1 MATTETRPKHGALP
15 PEPLTL
21 EGSSVL
27 HSMYR
32 VRWPALRALPEVR
45 RRELVTEAQKVL
57 QTPEESGQ
65 SAVYSVFGHKADLL
79 VLHFRPSFEE
89 LKAAELSV
97 DSLGLREYLEPSHS
111 YLSMVELGLYES
123 SLKLYQGL
131 VAQGVTQNSPEWNE
145 VVEEAMT
152 RQREAMKVRL
162 FPKIPAA
169 RYVCFYPMDRRRGE
183 EKNWYSLPIEN
194 RQKQMDV
201 HGMKGRRWAGKVLQI
216 ISGSIG
222 FDDWEW
228 AVDLFSNEPVH
239 FKKLIYEMRFDEVS
253 AEYSNFGIFMVG
265 VRCPV
270 NDLNTLFDGKLPQ
283 FDAAPLSR

>member
-1 MATTETRPKHGALP
+1 MGTFYNYSRNLP

-32 VRWPALRALPEVR
+32 IRWSALRALPAER
-45 RRELVTEAQKVL
+45 RKEIVSQAQRCLQDAEA
-57 QTPEESGQ
+57 TGQ
-65 SAVYSVFGHKADLL
+65 SAVFSMFGHKADLMII
-79 VLHFRPSFEE
+79 HFRPSFEE
-89 LKAAELSV
+89 LKSAELAV
-97 DSLGLREYLEPSHS
+97 DSLALREYLEHSHS

-123 SLKLYQGL
+123 SLKLYQQL
-131 VAQGVTQNSPEWNE
+131 TEKGVGHNSPEWAE
-145 VVEEAMT
+145 AVEETMN

-162 FPKIPAA
+162 YPKIPSS

-183 EKNWYSLPIEN
+183 HKNWYSLPIEN

-201 HGMKGRRWAGKVLQI
+201 HGTKGRRWAAKVLQI

-265 VRCPV
+265 VRTALK
-270 NDLNTLFDGKLPQ
+270 DLGTLLEGTLPQ
-283 FDAAPLSR
+283 FDASPLSR

>member
-1 MATTETRPKHGALP
+1 MGNPQVPSEGLP

-21 EGSSVL
+21 EGSCVL

-32 VRWPALRALPEVR
+32 IRWSALRGLPAAR
-45 RRELVTEAQKVL
+45 KGELFAEFQRTFEQPEADGR
-57 QTPEESGQ
+57 T
-65 SAVYSVFGHKADLL
+65 AVYSVFGHKADLM
-79 VLHFRPSFEE
+79 VIHFRPSFEE
-89 LKAAELSV
+89 LKAAELAV
-97 DSLGLREYLEPSHS
+97 DTLALREYLEPSHS

-123 SLKLYQGL
+123 SLKLYRELKGSD
-131 VAQGVTQNSPEWNE
+131 VPPTSPTWSARI
-145 VVEEAMT
+145 EETMT
-152 RQREAMKVRL
+152 RQAEAMKTRL

-169 RYVCFYPMDRRRGE
+169 RYICFYPMDRRRGE
-183 EKNWYSLPIEN
+183 EKNWYALPIEN

-201 HGMKGRRWAGKVLQI
+201 HGNKGRRWAGKVLQI

-228 AVDLFSNEPVH
+228 AVDLFSNEPVN

-265 VRCPV
+265 VRCALK
-270 NDLNTLFDGKLPQ
+270 DLGLLLDGTMPK

>member
-1 MATTETRPKHGALP
+1 MANPQVPSENLT

-32 VRWPALRALPEVR
+32 VRWSALRGLPAGTKGDMVG
-45 RRELVTEAQKVL
+45 ELL
-57 QTPEESGQ
+57 QVFQGAENENHT
-65 SAVYSVFGHKADLL
+65 ATYSVFGHKADLL
-79 VLHFRPSFEE
+79 VVHFRPTFEE
-89 LKAAELSV
+89 LKAAELAF
-97 DSLGLREYLEPSHS
+97 DSLAIREYLEPSHS
-111 YLSMVELGLYES
+111 YLSMVELGLYDS
-123 SLKLYQGL
+123 SLKLYRQLKENG
-131 VAQGVTQNSPEWNE
+131 VAQNSPEWTG
-145 VVEEAMT
+145 VIEETIA

-169 RYVCFYPMDRRRGE
+169 RYICFYPMDRRRGE
-183 EKNWYSLPIEN
+183 DKNWYVLPIEN

-201 HGMKGRRWAGKVLQI
+201 HGNKGRRWAGKVLQI

-228 AVDLFSNEPVH
+228 AVDLFSNDPVN

-253 AEYSNFGIFMVG
+253 AEYSNFGVFIVG
-265 VRCPV
+265 LRCAIK
-270 NDLNTLFDGKLPQ
+270 DLGQIFDGNVPK
-283 FDAAPLSR
+283 FDAGPLSR

>member
-1 MATTETRPKHGALP
+1 MGTFYQHSRNLP

-32 VRWPALRALPEVR
+32 IRWSALRALSSAR
-45 RRELVTEAQKVL
+45 RSELISEMQKSLHDSERE
-57 QTPEESGQ
+57 GQ
-65 SAVYSVFGHKADLL
+65 SAVYSMFGHKADLL
-79 VLHFRPSFEE
+79 ILHFRPSFEE
-89 LKAAELSV
+89 LKSAELAI

-123 SLKLYQGL
+123 SLKLYQQLTEKGI
-131 VAQGVTQNSPEWNE
+131 GQNSPEWAQAIE
-145 VVEEAMT
+145 DTMT

-162 FPKIPAA
+162 FPKIPAS

-183 EKNWYSLPIEN
+183 HKNWYSLPIEN

-201 HGMKGRRWAGKVLQI
+201 HGTKGRRWAGKVLQI

-265 VRCPV
+265 VRTAV
-270 NDLNTLFDGKLPQ
+270 KDLGTLLEGTLPQ
-283 FDAAPLSR
+283 FDATPLTR

>member
-1 MATTETRPKHGALP
+1 MPTIETHPKHGTLP

-32 VRWPALRALPEVR
+32 IRWSALHSLPELR
-45 RRELVTEAQKVL
+45 QRDLVAEAQKVL
-57 QTPEESGQ
+57 REAEENGQ
-65 SAVYSVFGHKADLL
+65 SAVYSVFGHKADLML
-79 VLHFRPSFEE
+79 LHFRPSFEE
-89 LKAAELSV
+89 LKAAELAI
-97 DSLGLREYLEPSHS
+97 DSLALREYLEPSHS

-123 SLKLYQGL
+123 SLKLYQSL
-131 VAQGVTQNSPEWNE
+131 TSQGVAPNSPEWNA
-145 VVEEAMT
+145 VVEETMA
-152 RQREAMKVRL
+152 RQREAMKPRL

-183 EKNWYSLPIEN
+183 EKNWYALPIEN

-228 AVDLFSNEPVH
+228 AVDLFSNEPLH

-253 AEYSNFGIFMVG
+253 AEYSNFGVFMVG
-265 VRCPV
+265 VRCAV
-270 NDLNTLFDGKLPQ
+270 EHLNVLFEGKLPK

>member
-1 MATTETRPKHGALP
+1 MATTETSLKHGSLP

-32 VRWPALRALPEVR
+32 IRWSALHALPELR
-45 RRELVTEAQKVL
+45 RRDLVDEAKKAL
-57 QTPEESGQ
+57 QEYEEKGE
-65 SAVYSVFGHKADLL
+65 SAIYSVFGHKADLL
-79 VLHFRPSFEE
+79 LLHFRQSFEE
-89 LKAAELSV
+89 LKSVELAM
-97 DSLGLREYLEPSHS
+97 DSLGLREYLEPAHS

-123 SLKLYQGL
+123 SLKMYQTL
-131 VAQGVTQNSPEWNE
+131 VSQGVAPNSPEWNA
-145 VVEEAMT
+145 VVEETMA
-152 RQREAMKVRL
+152 RQREAMKPRL

-169 RYVCFYPMDRRRGE
+169 RFVCFYPMDRRRGE
-183 EKNWYSLPIEN
+183 DKNWYSLPIEN

-253 AEYSNFGIFMVG
+253 AEYSNFGLFMVG
-265 VRCPV
+265 VRCAV
-270 NDLNTLFDGKLPQ
+270 QDFGTLLEGKLPK
-283 FDAAPLSR
+283 FDAQPLSR

>member
-1 MATTETRPKHGALP
+1 MPNPQVPSENLP

-32 VRWPALRALPEVR
+32 IRWAALKGLPAARKGEMFAEFARAFQQSE
-45 RRELVTEAQKVL
+45 TDG
-57 QTPEESGQ
+57 QT
-65 SAVYSVFGHKADLL
+65 AVYSVFGHKADLMI
-79 VLHFRPSFEE
+79 VHFRPSFEE
-89 LKAAELSV
+89 LKAAELAV
-97 DSLGLREYLEPSHS
+97 DTFSIREYLEPSHS

-123 SLKLYQGL
+123 SLKLYRQMKSNN
-131 VAQGVTQNSPEWNE
+131 VAPNSPEWSS
-145 VVEEAMT
+145 VMEETMT
-152 RQREAMKVRL
+152 RQAEAMKVRL

-169 RYVCFYPMDRRRGE
+169 RYICFYPMDRRRGE
-183 EKNWYSLPIEN
+183 AKNWYSLPIEN
-194 RQKQMDV
+194 RQQQMDV
-201 HGMKGRRWAGKVLQI
+201 HGNKGRRWAGKVLQI

-228 AVDLFSNEPVH
+228 AVDLFSNEPVN

-265 VRCPV
+265 VRCALK
-270 NDLNTLFDGKLPQ
+270 DIGALFEGTMPK

>member
-1 MATTETRPKHGALP
+1 M
-15 PEPLTL
+15 
-21 EGSSVL
+21 
-27 HSMYR
+27 
-32 VRWPALRALPEVR
+32 
-45 RRELVTEAQKVL
+45 
-57 QTPEESGQ
+57 
-65 SAVYSVFGHKADLL
+65 FGHKADLL
-79 VLHFRPSFEE
+79 ILHFRPSFEE
-89 LKAAELSV
+89 LKSAELAV

-123 SLKLYQGL
+123 SLKLYQQLTEKGI
-131 VAQGVTQNSPEWNE
+131 GQNSPEWAQAIE
-145 VVEEAMT
+145 DTMT

-169 RYVCFYPMDRRRGE
+169 RYICFYPMDRRRGE
-183 EKNWYSLPIEN
+183 DKNWYVLPIEN
-194 RQKQMDV
+194 RQKQMDI
-201 HGMKGRRWAGKVLQI
+201 HGTKGRRWAGKVLQI

-265 VRCPV
+265 VRTAV
-270 NDLNTLFDGKLPQ
+270 KDLGTLLEGTLPQ
-283 FDAAPLSR
+283 FDATPLTR

>member
-1 MATTETRPKHGALP
+1 MATTETRRKHGLLP

-32 VRWPALRALPEVR
+32 IRWSALRALPEVR
-45 RRELVTEAQKVL
+45 RRELITEAQKVL
-57 QTPEESGQ
+57 QAPEESGQ

-79 VLHFRPSFEE
+79 LLHFRPSFEE

-131 VAQGVTQNSPEWNE
+131 ISQGAAQNSPEWNE
-145 VVEEAMT
+145 IVGETMA

-162 FPKIPAA
+162 FPKIPAS

-183 EKNWYSLPIEN
+183 EKNWYSLPIED

-201 HGMKGRRWAGKVLQI
+201 HGTKGRRWAGKVLQI

-265 VRCPV
+265 VRCAV
-270 NDLNTLFDGKLPQ
+270 KDLNTLFDGKLPE

>member
-1 MATTETRPKHGALP
+1 MGNFYNYSRNLP

-32 VRWPALRALPEVR
+32 VRWSALRALAPER
-45 RRELVTEAQKVL
+45 RTELVAGAQKL
-57 QTPEESGQ
+57 LGDAETSGQ
-65 SAVYSVFGHKADLL
+65 SAVFSMFGHKADLMF
-79 VLHFRPSFEE
+79 LHFRPSFEE
-89 LKAAELSV
+89 LKAAELAV
-97 DSLGLREYLEPSHS
+97 DSLELREYLEPSHS

-123 SLKLYQGL
+123 SLKLYQQLTEKGI
-131 VAQGVTQNSPEWNE
+131 GHNTPEWAE
-145 VVEEAMT
+145 AVEETMT

-162 FPKIPAA
+162 FPKIPAS

-183 EKNWYSLPIEN
+183 HKNWYSLPIEN

-201 HGMKGRRWAGKVLQI
+201 HGTKGRRWAGKVLQI

-228 AVDLFSNEPVH
+228 AVDLFSNDAVH

-253 AEYSNFGIFMVG
+253 AEYSNFGVFMVG
-265 VRCPV
+265 VRLALR
-270 NDLNTLFDGKLPQ
+270 DLGRVLEGTLPQ
-283 FDAAPLSR
+283 FDASPLSR

>member
-1 MATTETRPKHGALP
+1 MGNPQAPSENLP

-32 VRWPALRALPEVR
+32 IRWSALKGLPAARKGEMLAEIQRTFQQPE
-45 RRELVTEAQKVL
+45 ADG
-57 QTPEESGQ
+57 QT
-65 SAVYSVFGHKADLL
+65 AVYSMFGHKADLMI
-79 VLHFRPSFEE
+79 VHFRPSFEE
-89 LKAAELSV
+89 LKAAELAV
-97 DSLGLREYLEPSHS
+97 DSLTLREYLEPSHS

-123 SLKLYQGL
+123 SLKLYRQLTESG
-131 VAQGVTQNSPEWNE
+131 VAPNSPGWSTA
-145 VVEEAMT
+145 VEETMT
-152 RQREAMKVRL
+152 RQAEAMKVRL
-162 FPKIPAA
+162 FPKIPAS

-183 EKNWYSLPIEN
+183 DKNWYVLPIEN

-201 HGMKGRRWAGKVLQI
+201 HGTKGRRWAGKVLQI

-228 AVDLFSNEPVH
+228 AVDLFSNEPVN

-253 AEYSNFGIFMVG
+253 AEYSNFGVFMVG
-265 VRCPV
+265 VRCAIK
-270 NDLNTLFDGKLPQ
+270 DIGSLFDGTMPK

>member
-1 MATTETRPKHGALP
+1 MGTFYQHSRNLP

-32 VRWPALRALPEVR
+32 IRWSALRSLSPER
-45 RRELVTEAQKVL
+45 RSELVLEMQRSL
-57 QTPEESGQ
+57 QDSERDGQ
-65 SAVYSVFGHKADLL
+65 SAVYSMFGHKAVLL
-79 VLHFRPSFEE
+79 ILHFRPSFEE
-89 LKAAELSV
+89 LKAAELAI

-123 SLKLYQGL
+123 SLKLYQQLTEKGI
-131 VAQGVTQNSPEWNE
+131 GQNSPEWAQAIEDTMN
-145 VVEEAMT
+145 

-162 FPKIPAA
+162 FPKIPGA
-169 RYVCFYPMDRRRGE
+169 RYICFYPMDRRRGE
-183 EKNWYSLPIEN
+183 EKNWYVLPIEN
-194 RQKQMDV
+194 RQRQMDV
-201 HGMKGRRWAGKVLQI
+201 HGTKGRRWAGKVLQI

-265 VRCPV
+265 VRTALK
-270 NDLNTLFDGKLPQ
+270 DLGTLLEGTLPQ
-283 FDAAPLSR
+283 FDATPLTR

>member
-1 MATTETRPKHGALP
+1 MQK
-15 PEPLTL
+15 
-21 EGSSVL
+21 SL
-27 HSMYR
+27 HDS
-32 VRWPALRALPEVR
+32 E
-45 RRELVTEAQKVL
+45 RE
-57 QTPEESGQ
+57 GQ
-65 SAVYSVFGHKADLL
+65 SAVYSMFGHKADLL
-79 VLHFRPSFEE
+79 ILHFRPSFEE
-89 LKAAELSV
+89 LKSAELAV

-123 SLKLYQGL
+123 SLKLYQQLTEKGI
-131 VAQGVTQNSPEWNE
+131 GQNSPEWAQAIE
-145 VVEEAMT
+145 DTMT

-169 RYVCFYPMDRRRGE
+169 RYICFYPMDRRRGE
-183 EKNWYSLPIEN
+183 DKNWYVLPIEN
-194 RQKQMDV
+194 RQKQMDI
-201 HGMKGRRWAGKVLQI
+201 HGTKGRRWAGKVLQI

-265 VRCPV
+265 VRTAV
-270 NDLNTLFDGKLPQ
+270 KDLGTLLEGTLPQ
-283 FDAAPLSR
+283 FDATPLTR

>member
-1 MATTETRPKHGALP
+1 MSTSETCSKHGALP

-32 VRWPALRALPEVR
+32 VRWPALHALPELR
-45 RRELVTEAQKVL
+45 QRDLIEEAQKVL
-57 QTPEESGQ
+57 QGPEERGET
-65 SAVYSVFGHKADLL
+65 AVYSVFGHKADFLL
-79 VLHFRPSFEE
+79 VHFRASFEE
-89 LKAAELSV
+89 LKAAELAV

-111 YLSMVELGLYES
+111 YLSMVELGLYET
-123 SLKLYQGL
+123 SLKLYQSLTSHG
-131 VAQGVTQNSPEWNE
+131 VAPNSPEWSQ
-145 VVEEAMT
+145 VTEETMA
-152 RQREAMKVRL
+152 RQREAMKPRL

-169 RYVCFYPMDRRRGE
+169 RYICFYPMDRRRGE
-183 EKNWYSLPIEN
+183 DKNWYSLPIEN

-228 AVDLFSNEPVH
+228 AVDLFSNDPVH

-253 AEYSNFGIFMVG
+253 AEYSNFGVFMVG
-265 VRCPV
+265 VRCSV
-270 NDLNTLFDGKLPQ
+270 KDVGTLFNGKLPK

>member
-1 MATTETRPKHGALP
+1 MGTPHSQSGNLP

-21 EGSSVL
+21 EGSAVL

-32 VRWPALRALPEVR
+32 IRWTALKLLPAARKC
-45 RRELVTEAQKVL
+45 ELFAEMQRVLHQAEAEG
-57 QTPEESGQ
+57 QT
-65 SAVYSVFGHKADLL
+65 AVYSMFGHKADLM

-89 LKAAELSV
+89 LKAAELSL
-97 DSLGLREYLEPSHS
+97 DSLAIREYLEPSHS

-123 SLKLYQGL
+123 SLKLYRQL
-131 VAQGVTQNSPEWNE
+131 TESGVRPNSQEWTAATE
-145 VVEEAMT
+145 DTMA
-152 RQREAMKVRL
+152 RQREAMRARL
-162 FPKIPAA
+162 FPKIPAS

-183 EKNWYSLPIEN
+183 DKNWYALPIEN
-194 RQKQMDV
+194 RQRQMDV
-201 HGMKGRRWAGKVLQI
+201 HGNKGRRWAGKVLQI

-228 AVDLFSNEPVH
+228 AVDLFSNEPVN

-253 AEYSNFGIFMVG
+253 AEYSNFGVFMVG
-265 VRCPV
+265 VRCAIK
-270 NDLNTLFDGKLPQ
+270 DLGALPEGTMPK

>member
-1 MATTETRPKHGALP
+1 MGTFYNYSRNLP

-32 VRWPALRALPEVR
+32 LRSSALRELTLDRRNELIGEVVR
-45 RRELVTEAQKVL
+45 TLGEA
-57 QTPEESGQ
+57 ESTGQ
-65 SAVYSVFGHKADLL
+65 SAVFSMFGHKADLMF
-79 VLHFRPSFEE
+79 LHFRPSFEE
-89 LKAAELSV
+89 LKSAELAV
-97 DSLGLREYLEPSHS
+97 DSLRLREYLEPTHS

-123 SLKLYQGL
+123 SLKLYQQLTEKGI
-131 VAQGVTQNSPEWNE
+131 GHNSPEWAAA
-145 VVEEAMT
+145 VEETMT
-152 RQREAMKVRL
+152 RQGEAMKVRL
-162 FPKIPAA
+162 FPKIPSS

-183 EKNWYSLPIEN
+183 QKNWYALPIEN

-201 HGMKGRRWAGKVLQI
+201 HGTKGRRWAGKVLQI

-265 VRCPV
+265 VRTAL
-270 NDLNTLFDGKLPQ
+270 NDIGTLFDGKLPQ

>member
-1 MATTETRPKHGALP
+1 MANPQVPSENLP

-32 VRWPALRALPEVR
+32 VRWSALKALPAAR
-45 RRELVTEAQKVL
+45 RLDMVAEAQRVFQQAEADG
-57 QTPEESGQ
+57 QT
-65 SAVYSVFGHKADLL
+65 ALYSVFGHKADLMI
-79 VLHFRPSFEE
+79 VHFRPSFEE
-89 LKAAELSV
+89 LKATELAV
-97 DSLGLREYLEPSHS
+97 DALALREYLEPSHS
-111 YLSMVELGLYES
+111 YLSIVELGLYES
-123 SLKLYQGL
+123 SLKLYRQMKTNN
-131 VAQGVTQNSPEWNE
+131 VTPNSPEWMS
-145 VVEEAMT
+145 VMEETMT
-152 RQREAMKVRL
+152 RQADAMKVRL

-169 RYVCFYPMDRRRGE
+169 RYICFYPMDRRRGE
-183 EKNWYSLPIEN
+183 EKNWYALPIEN

-201 HGMKGRRWAGKVLQI
+201 HGTKGRRWAGKVLQI

-228 AVDLFSNEPVH
+228 AVDLFSNEPVN

-265 VRCPV
+265 VRCALK
-270 NDLNTLFDGKLPQ
+270 DLGSLLEGTMPK
-283 FDAAPLSR
+283 FDAAPVSR

>member
-1 MATTETRPKHGALP
+1 MGTFYQHSRNLP

-32 VRWPALRALPEVR
+32 IRWSALRALSSAR
-45 RRELVTEAQKVL
+45 RSELISEMQKSLQESERE
-57 QTPEESGQ
+57 GQ
-65 SAVYSVFGHKADLL
+65 SAVYSMFGHKADLL
-79 VLHFRPSFEE
+79 ILHFRPSFEE
-89 LKAAELSV
+89 LKSAELAI

-123 SLKLYQGL
+123 SLKLYQQLTEKGI
-131 VAQGVTQNSPEWNE
+131 GQNSPEWAQAIE
-145 VVEEAMT
+145 DTMT

-169 RYVCFYPMDRRRGE
+169 RYICFYPMDRRRGE
-183 EKNWYSLPIEN
+183 DKNWYVLPIEN
-194 RQKQMDV
+194 RQKQMDI
-201 HGMKGRRWAGKVLQI
+201 HGTKGRRWAGKVLQI

-265 VRCPV
+265 VRTAV
-270 NDLNTLFDGKLPQ
+270 KDLGTLLEGTLPQ
-283 FDAAPLSR
+283 FDATPLTR

>member
-1 MATTETRPKHGALP
+1 MATTETRPKQALP

-32 VRWPALRALPEVR
+32 IRWSAVQELSEVRWRDLLS
-45 RRELVTEAQKVL
+45 EAQKVL
-57 QTPEESGQ
+57 QPPEERGET
-65 SAVYSVFGHKADLL
+65 ALYSVFGHKADLML
-79 VLHFRPSFEE
+79 LHFRPSFEE
-89 LKAAELSV
+89 LKAAELAV
-97 DSLGLREYLEPSHS
+97 DSLALREFLEPSHS

-123 SLKLYQGL
+123 SLKLYQSL
-131 VAQGVTQNSPEWNE
+131 VAQGVSPNSPQWSE
-145 VVEEAMT
+145 VMEETMT
-152 RQREAMKVRL
+152 RQREAMRPRL
-162 FPKIPAA
+162 FPKIPAS

-194 RQKQMDV
+194 RQQQMDV
-201 HGMKGRRWAGKVLQI
+201 HGTKGRRWAGKVLQI

-253 AEYSNFGIFMVG
+253 AEYSNFGVFMVG
-265 VRCPV
+265 VRCAV
-270 NDLNTLFDGKLPQ
+270 KDLGELFEGKLPQ

>member
-1 MATTETRPKHGALP
+1 MGTFYQHSRNLP
-15 PEPLTL
+15 PEQLTL

-32 VRWPALRALPEVR
+32 IRWSALRALSSAR
-45 RRELVTEAQKVL
+45 RSELISEMQKSLHDSERE
-57 QTPEESGQ
+57 GQ
-65 SAVYSVFGHKADLL
+65 SAVYSMFGHKADLL
-79 VLHFRPSFEE
+79 ILHFRPSFEE
-89 LKAAELSV
+89 LKSAELAI

-123 SLKLYQGL
+123 SLKLYQQLTEKGI
-131 VAQGVTQNSPEWNE
+131 GQNSPEWAQAIE
-145 VVEEAMT
+145 DTMT

-169 RYVCFYPMDRRRGE
+169 RYICFYPMDRRRGE
-183 EKNWYSLPIEN
+183 DKNWYVLPIEN
-194 RQKQMDV
+194 RQKQMDI
-201 HGMKGRRWAGKVLQI
+201 HGTKGRRWAGKVLQI

-265 VRCPV
+265 VRTAV
-270 NDLNTLFDGKLPQ
+270 KDLGTLLEGTLPQ
-283 FDAAPLSR
+283 FDATPLTR